1 MIVGNIDMSIMF
13 TEYRYKSYV
22 VLSGSK
28 LKVVEE
34 TVEKKYLQS
43 LEYANHPLDVSWI
56 EWMISFPSSFFPMKL
71 ENSTNKIKLCKHP
84 GGIYLSN
91 YNHCSWEKSRDVHRL
106 NFTTVWAVVVWTSI
120 KRTGIFLIQ
129 K

>member
-13 TEYRYKSYV
+13 TEYSYKSYV

-43 LEYANHPLDVSWI
+43 LEYANPLDVSWI

-71 ENSTNKIKLCKHP
+71 ENSTNKISCV
-84 GGIYLSN
+84 N
-91 YNHCSWEKSRDVHRL
+91 
-106 NFTTVWAVVVWTSI
+106 
-120 KRTGIFLIQ
+120 IQ
-129 K
+129 V